1 MLASTRSAA
10 AMALRG
16 TFYRTSVSASNVT
29 IAWISGSLTQL
40 IDAAKPTTT
49 AMVPFRAAA
58 ALSTSSKRDA
68 TSLTPHSGASGLAKA
83 RKEVPL
89 GSEEGTKG
97 VVQYALY
104 VGQCL
109 ASPVPSD

>member
-1 MLASTRSAA
+1 M
-10 AMALRG
+10 
-16 TFYRTSVSASNVT
+16 
-29 IAWISGSLTQL
+29 
-40 IDAAKPTTT
+40 T

-68 TSLTPHSGASGLAKA
+68 TSLTSRSGAAGLAKA

-89 GSEEGTKG
+89 ASEEGTKG

-104 VGQCL
+104 VPHL
-109 ASPVPSD
+109 PSPIASILIRPTTV